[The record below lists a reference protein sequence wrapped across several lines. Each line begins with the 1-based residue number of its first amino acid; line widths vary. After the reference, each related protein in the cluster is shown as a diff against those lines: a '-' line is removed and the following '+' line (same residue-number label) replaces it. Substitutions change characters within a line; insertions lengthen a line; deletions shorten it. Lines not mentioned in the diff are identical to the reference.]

1 MRRFALESAVLS
13 LLLLASTVVLPVPAH
28 AKPKQVRLPML
39 EVPDDLGLIL
49 KKPNFGSRATLLRS
63 PVELSDVKDRHVLE
77 REQRLWSR
85 LNGSLCVG
93 CGGAPS
99 AIYTGASAVRRV
111 NYVDPV
117 AVLNAKPAAVA
128 QTALASRVA
137 APARSARVHLA
148 HRRQHRSRLYAYYS
162 RLRYAVLKWRRHP
175 HHRRRIR
182 AVRHVPLSPA

>member
-1 MRRFALESAVLS
+1 MRRLALESAVLS
-13 LLLLASTVVLPVPAH
+13 LLASTVVFPVTGY
-28 AKPKQVRLPML
+28 AKPKPVRLPML

-63 PVELSDVKDRHVLE
+63 PVELSDMKDRRGLE

-93 CGGAPS
+93 CGGTPS
-99 AIYTGASAVRRV
+99 AALSAPSAVRRV

-117 AVLNAKPAAVA
+117 AVLNAKPTPAAETVV
-128 QTALASRVA
+128 ASRVA
-137 APARSARVHLA
+137 APARFARVHLA
-148 HRRQHRSRLYAYYS
+148 HRRPHRSRLFAYYS
-162 RLRYAVLKWRRHP
+162 RLRYAVLKWRRHHA

-182 AVRHVPLSPA
+182 AVQHGAASPG

>member
-13 LLLLASTVVLPVPAH
+13 LLASTVVLPAH

-111 NYVDPV
+111 NYVDPI
-117 AVLNAKPAAVA
+117 AVLNAKPAAA

-182 AVRHVPLSPA
+182 AVQHVPLSPA

>member
-1 MRRFALESAVLS
+1 MRRFALKSAVLF
-13 LLLLASTVVLPVPAH
+13 LLASMVVLPVH

-93 CGGAPS
+93 CGGAPG
-99 AIYTGASAVRRV
+99 AIYSSASAVRRV

-117 AVLNAKPAAVA
+117 AVLNARPAAVA

-182 AVRHVPLSPA
+182 AVQHVPLSPA

>member
-1 MRRFALESAVLS
+1 MRRLALESAVLS
-13 LLLLASTVVLPVPAH
+13 LLASTVVFPVTGY

-63 PVELSDVKDRHVLE
+63 PVELSDAKDRHVLE
-77 REQRLWSR
+77 REQRMWSR

-93 CGGAPS
+93 CGGGPGTVLS
-99 AIYTGASAVRRV
+99 GSSTVRRV

-117 AVLNAKPAAVA
+117 AVLNARPAAVA
-128 QTALASRVA
+128 TTVVASRAV
-137 APARSARVHLA
+137 APARAARVHLA
-148 HRRQHRSRLYAYYS
+148 HRRSHRSRRYAYYS
-162 RLRYAVLKWRRHP
+162 RLRYAVLKWRRHHA

-182 AVRHVPLSPA
+182 AVQHGAASPV

>member
-1 MRRFALESAVLS
+1 MRRLALESAVLS
-13 LLLLASTVVLPVPAH
+13 LLASTVVFPVTGY

-63 PVELSDVKDRHVLE
+63 PVELSDVKDRHGLE

-99 AIYTGASAVRRV
+99 AVYGRAPAMRRV
-111 NYVDPV
+111 NYVDPI
-117 AVLNAKPAAVA
+117 AVLNAKPASAAATVV
-128 QTALASRVA
+128 ASRAV

-148 HRRQHRSRLYAYYS
+148 HRRPHRSRLYAYYS
-162 RLRYAVLKWRRHP
+162 RLRYAVLKWRRH
-175 HHRRRIR
+175 HHHLRRRVR
-182 AVRHVPLSPA
+182 AVQHGAASPV